1 MIDLTPV
8 IVIDDLLVQREG
20 IAKLVEATGR
30 MQVVGVADNLEEAI
44 HIVQKERVEL
54 ALIDLVLREG
64 NGIEAGRK
72 LRELCSWLKII
83 IYTREKSMVL
93 ASEIFREHK
102 QNANSGLQGYLL
114 TRNISSSAYLLQI
127 YNKILEAGYFIDPDV
142 LRWNYQFSKFEKLT
156 PREEDCAHL
165 IVKGLSNSQ
174 IADRMAVSRR
184 RVENLVNSLY
194 QKFNIY
200 GDKGDP
206 ARRVILVESIRLLI
220 NTSYQNNEVGV
231 VIVEDQQVQR
241 FQLCQALSEDKRFKV
256 LDAVEDGESGI
267 EAVFHTRPDVVII
280 DINLPDMNGFE
291 LTQRIL
297 DGYHQAKVILTSSE
311 ESALYKILAMEAGAV
326 AFIPKVL
333 LTPDEIFK
341 VSNSSEK

>member
-1 MIDLTPV
+1 MVDLTPV
-8 IVIDDLLVQREG
+8 IVIDDQLVQREG
-20 IAKLVEATGR
+20 IAKLVEATEKMR
-30 MQVVGVADNLEEAI
+30 LVGLADNLEEAI
-44 HIVQKERVEL
+44 KIIQGERVEL
-54 ALIDLVLREG
+54 ALIDFVLEDE

-72 LRELCSWLKII
+72 LKELFAWLKIV

-102 QNANSGLQGYLL
+102 QYAISGLQGYLL

-127 YNKILEAGYFIDPDV
+127 YNKILENGYFIDPDV
-142 LRWNYQFSKFEKLT
+142 LRWHYQLSKFEKLT

-174 IADRMAVSRR
+174 IAERMTVSRR
-184 RVENLVNSLY
+184 RVENLINSLY

-206 ARRVILVESIRLLI
+206 ARRVILAESIRLLI
-220 NTSYQNNEVGV
+220 NTSFLNHELGI

-241 FQLCQALSEDKRFKV
+241 FQLCEALDNDKRFKV

-267 EAVFHTRPDVVII
+267 EAVFHTRPDIVIV
-280 DINLPDMNGFE
+280 DIKLPDMNGFE
-291 LTQRIL
+291 VTQRIL
-297 DGYHQAKVILTSSE
+297 EGYHRAKIILTSSE
-311 ESALYKILAMEAGAV
+311 ESNLYEKLAIEAGAV
-326 AFIPKVL
+326 AFVPKVL
-333 LTPDEIFK
+333 LSPNEIFK
-341 VSNSSEK
+341 VSDFSEK